1 MGVKIKLT
9 GNRIISRISVRQSL
23 RTTMEPEEWGKE
35 KIFLKLYP
43 HGKHAGTECFF
54 GLTKGLLEMGEWA
67 KPPPPCL

>member
-35 KIFLKLYP
+35 KTFLKAVSTWQARRYRMFL
-43 HGKHAGTECFF
+43 
-54 GLTKGLLEMGEWA
+54 WA
-67 KPPPPCL
+67 D